1 MSSTPRA
8 VPGHVAA
15 GIVLVGFPMPLREYL

>member
-8 VPGHVAA
+8 VPIAPGRATPSRRSVGCAA
-15 GIVLVGFPMPLREYL
+15 A